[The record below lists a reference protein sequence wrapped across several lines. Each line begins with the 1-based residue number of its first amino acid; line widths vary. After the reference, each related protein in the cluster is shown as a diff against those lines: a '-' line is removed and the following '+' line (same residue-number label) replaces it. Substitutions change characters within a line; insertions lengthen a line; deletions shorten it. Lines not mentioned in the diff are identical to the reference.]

1 MTLQELFGFMKG
13 MVRQLEQPKSDCY
26 NPECYACVY
35 QLCHSE
41 EEWIKYHPLNQTGTD
56 NRDKKVKDETISPTT

>member
-56 NRDKKVKDETISPTT
+56 NRDKKGEEKDGK

>member
-56 NRDKKVKDETISPTT
+56 NRDKKGKEKDGK